1 MNDLRVVDVCAD
13 RPFQP
18 VIAVEAAAV
27 SPICTSHGHT
37 ASMLASIDTAR
48 VVRGVLADTRSSPVS
63 TTSTSSARAPQAY
76 IQGRTTR
83 RYIVAAPTASAALAA
98 HRPMLLM
105 QAMLGT
111 ARGRDIGAKVLNRAR
126 PYHDLAGAVDAQI
139 VQRLLRA

>member
-1 MNDLRVVDVCAD
+1 
-13 RPFQP
+13 
-18 VIAVEAAAV
+18 
-27 SPICTSHGHT
+27 
-37 ASMLASIDTAR
+37 MLASIDTAR

-98 HRPMLLM
+98 HRLMLLM

-126 PYHDLAGAVDAQI
+126 PYHDLAGAVDGQI